1 MKIERVT
8 IHNFRSIVDASFMM
22 QDYTLVIGANNAG
35 KSSVIDAIRCFYEA
49 DKESKF
55 NSDRDFPKCG
65 AVDKESWVE
74 ITYKLTTEEN
84 NSLKEEYQSNNLQL
98 TLRKYLY
105 AEKAR
110 MGTIFFKDKN
120 GNISTS
126 AFYGAKNVQDGKI
139 GDLIYI
145 PALSKVE
152 DQTKLSGPSVLRD
165 LISKIFES
173 VVEGSEPYGNLVAQV
188 NKFSQDIS
196 DLETEDH
203 RSIRGFEKGFNE
215 SITDWGTEFALDI
228 KTPTVS
234 EMVKNMVSWH
244 LKDIALNSE
253 HPIERY
259 GSGFQR
265 HFIYS
270 LIRLSAEFLPHK
282 KKGKI
287 KDFTPDFTLL
297 LFEEPEVF
305 LHPQQQDVMARSL
318 RKIAKNDSWQVLC
331 SSHSP
336 HFVSHNIDD
345 LKSIVRLQK
354 KEKIST
360 IHQISDADLN
370 AMLKVPPFD
379 TNKYP
384 VLASKYNSVADPDIE
399 SIKFII
405 SLNPFRAGVFF
416 ADKALL
422 VEGTTEQVFIN
433 RLIEDEK
440 VGVSSGVFVLDCI
453 GKFNIFR
460 FMYLLDALGISHSVI
475 HDEDSPANAAQ
486 KEWNALILAS
496 KTQLTD
502 VIEQLSPDLE
512 GYLGVETPTNQS
524 SKPQALLAKYERGEI
539 DQLSLQKFAG
549 IVAKCLGTF

>member
-55 NSDRDFPKCG
+55 NNDRDFPKCG
-65 AVDKESWVE
+65 AADKESWVE
-74 ITYKLTTEEN
+74 ITYKLTTDEN
-84 NSLKEEYQSNNLQL
+84 SSLKEEYQSDNLRL

-105 AEKAR
+105 AEKTR
-110 MGTIFFKDKN
+110 VGTIFFKDKN
-120 GNISTS
+120 GNVSTS

-215 SITDWGTEFALDI
+215 SITDWGTEFALEI
-228 KTPTVS
+228 NAPTVS

-244 LKDIALNSE
+244 LKDTALNAE
-253 HPIERY
+253 HSIERY

-270 LIRLSAEFLPHK
+270 LIRLSAEFLPRK
-282 KKGKI
+282 KKGKA

-297 LFEEPEVF
+297 LFEEPEAF
-305 LHPQQQDVMARSL
+305 LHPQQQDVLARSL
-318 RKIAKNDSWQVLC
+318 KKIGKAPSWQVLC
-331 SSHSP
+331 TSHSP
-336 HFVSHNIDD
+336 HFVSHNIWD
-345 LKSIVRLQK
+345 LSSIARLQK
-354 KEKIST
+354 V
-360 IHQISDADLN
+360 HQMSRIYQIQNQELQAILTT
-370 AMLKVPPFD
+370 PFD
-379 TNKYP
+379 QTLYP
-384 VLASKYNSVADPDIE
+384 TLAGKYNAKMDPEME
-399 SIKFII
+399 SMRFVIA
-405 SLNPFRAGVFF
+405 LNPHRAGAFF
-416 ADKALL
+416 ADKVLL
-422 VEGTTEQVFIN
+422 VEGPTEQAFIN
-433 RLIEDEK
+433 HLVDTEVIQLPA
-440 VGVSSGVFVLDCI
+440 GSFVLDCF
-453 GKFNIFR
+453 GKFNMFK
-460 FMYLLDALGISHSVI
+460 FMRVLSAMGIAHSVL
-475 HDEDSPANAAQ
+475 HDADNPANTEHI
-486 KEWNALILAS
+486 EWNALTRQSRNAFTGSI
-496 KTQLTD
+496 KD
-502 VIEQLSPDLE
+502 IVPDIE
-512 GYLGVETPTNQS
+512 GFLGVQKPKEAH
-524 SKPQALLAKYERGEI
+524 SKPQALLVHYENGDI
-539 DQLSLQKFAG
+539 AQSAIYNFKSLIEGLF
-549 IVAKCLGTF
+549 

>member
-22 QDYTLVIGANNAG
+22 QDYTLIIGANNAG
-35 KSSVIDAIRCFYEA
+35 KSSVIDAIRCFYEV

-55 NSDRDFPKCG
+55 NNDRDFPKWG
-65 AVDKESWVE
+65 AADKETWVE
-74 ITYKLTTEEN
+74 ITYKLTEEEN
-84 NSLKEEYQSNNLQL
+84 ASLKEEYQSEDFLL

-110 MGTIFFKDKN
+110 MGAIFFKDKL
-120 GNISTS
+120 GKVSDS

-173 VVEGSEPYGNLVAQV
+173 VVEESEPYGNLVAQV
-188 NKFSQDIS
+188 NKFSQDIFN
-196 DLETEDH
+196 LETEDH

-228 KTPTVS
+228 KTPTVG
-234 EMVKNMVSWH
+234 EIVKNMVSWH
-244 LKDIALNSE
+244 LKDAALNAE

-270 LIRLSAEFLPHK
+270 LIRISAEFLPHK
-282 KKGKI
+282 KRGKT
-287 KDFTPDFTLL
+287 KDFTPSFTLL

-318 RKIAKNDSWQVLC
+318 RKIGKNASWQVLC

-336 HFVSHNIDD
+336 HFVSHNIMD
-345 LKSIVRLQK
+345 LKSIARIQK
-354 KEKIST
+354 RDRVSCIYQMDDEQLESI
-360 IHQISDADLN
+360 LN
-370 AMLKVPPFD
+370 VSPFD
-379 TNKYP
+379 PNIYP
-384 VLASKYNSVADPDIE
+384 ILAKKYNPMADPDIE
-399 SIKFII
+399 SMKFII
-405 SLNPFRAGVFF
+405 SLNPFRAGAFF
-416 ADKALL
+416 ADKVLL
-422 VEGTTEQVFIN
+422 VEGPTEQVFIN
-433 RLIEDEK
+433 KLIDD
-440 VGVSSGVFVLDCI
+440 GVLNTPTGVFILDCL
-453 GKFNIFR
+453 GK
-460 FMYLLDALGISHSVI
+460 
-475 HDEDSPANAAQ
+475 
-486 KEWNALILAS
+486 
-496 KTQLTD
+496 
-502 VIEQLSPDLE
+502 
-512 GYLGVETPTNQS
+512 
-524 SKPQALLAKYERGEI
+524 
-539 DQLSLQKFAG
+539 
-549 IVAKCLGTF
+549 